1 MFKMTKGTI
10 MSKNIDHALEEYGVE
25 FIKNCIPDDI
35 INRVREEYD
44 RVDST
49 LNNSEI
55 PKNKPIVV
63 LWTHVKGAQK
73 RIATFDCA
81 SMRPQYARFEHVK
94 NQVKAM
100 RNIVA
105 CVNIDCYRIY

>member
-1 MFKMTKGTI
+1 MDKKLHESFKLQFKDLRDEM
-10 MSKNIDHALEEYGVE
+10 LEVQ
-25 FIKNCIPDDI
+25 
-35 INRVREEYD
+35 
-44 RVDST
+44 
-49 LNNSEI
+49 
-55 PKNKPIVV
+55 
-63 LWTHVKGAQK
+63 AK

>member
-1 MFKMTKGTI
+1 VQ
-10 MSKNIDHALEEYGVE
+10 A
-25 FIKNCIPDDI
+25 
-35 INRVREEYD
+35 
-44 RVDST
+44 
-49 LNNSEI
+49 
-55 PKNKPIVV
+55 
-63 LWTHVKGAQK
+63 K

-81 SMRPQYARFEHVK
+81 SMRPKYARFEHVK